1 MGNYPPVDDLPI
13 SLPRNHFPWQTVTV
27 RLPEG
32 PARSPVS
39 ISPQE
44 SHDSHTFR
52 MFLKPP
58 SSPSISIHL
67 GYISEI
73 ASRQYIYI
81 YWLYM
86 WYVYIRPY
94 IISNYIYYYI
104 CIDTLHT
111 HGLYITTVSTD
122 PVFPRRPLRIPNVVP
137 AKDSLRETC
146 IWTPQVQRY
155 LGYQL
160 GT

>member
-1 MGNYPPVDDLPI
+1 M
-13 SLPRNHFPWQTVTV
+13 
-27 RLPEG
+27 
-32 PARSPVS
+32 S
-39 ISPQE
+39 ISV
-44 SHDSHTFR
+44 
-52 MFLKPP
+52 L
-58 SSPSISIHL
+58 ILYLI
-67 GYISEI
+67 
-73 ASRQYIYI
+73 IYI
-81 YWLYM
+81 
-86 WYVYIRPY
+86 
-94 IISNYIYYYI
+94 YYI

>member
-81 YWLYM
+81 GYTCDMSISVLILYLII
-86 WYVYIRPY
+86 YI
-94 IISNYIYYYI
+94 YYI